1 MNLDKFFSKHGKCKY
16 AFKMIYSEFKEAK
29 HALKEGWLPTHDVIP
44 DTVDDKEFLQLYEEH
59 IKDTF
64 PDELASGG
72 VKLMDFADSCSYN
85 LHDYM
90 NMYDRYCKLKNGE
103 SKAAVTVVRPNIR
116 YGML

>member
-1 MNLDKFFSKHGKCKY
+1 MNLDKFFSKHGKPKY
-16 AFKMIYSEFKEAK
+16 AFKMIHSELKEAK

-59 IKDTF
+59 IKGTF
-64 PDELASGG
+64 PDELSAAG

-90 NMYDRYCKLKNGE
+90 SMYNRYCNIEHGGTKTI
-103 SKAAVTVVRPNIR
+103 VTIVKPNIR